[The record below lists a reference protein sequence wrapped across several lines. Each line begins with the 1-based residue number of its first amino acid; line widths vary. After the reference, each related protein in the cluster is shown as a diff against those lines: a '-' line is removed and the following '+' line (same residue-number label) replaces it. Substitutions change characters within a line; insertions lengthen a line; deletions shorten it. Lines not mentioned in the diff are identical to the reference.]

1 MEKVTCCFTGH
12 RDVPEDKLERV
23 KTQLAETVIALID
36 EGYTA
41 FVTGG
46 AIGFD
51 TLAAN
56 AVLEARRSHPEIT
69 LHLALPCHNQDKK
82 WNAAQKADYERI
94 IAEANSYDYA
104 CEDYTKWCM
113 AKRNKAMV
121 DMSSVI
127 IAYYCGQEK
136 GGTAMTVGFAEK
148 KGIRIINLF

>member
-12 RDVPEDKLERV
+12 RDVPEDQLERV
-23 KTQLAETVIALID
+23 KTQLAETVSALIE

-41 FVTGG
+41 FVAGG

-51 TLAAN
+51 TLAEN
-56 AVLEARRSHPEIT
+56 AVLEARKSHPEIT

-82 WNAAQKADYERI
+82 WNAEQKAEYKRI
-94 IAEANSYDYA
+94 VDEANSYDYA
-104 CEDYTKWCM
+104 CETYTKWCM

-121 DMSSVI
+121 NMSSVV
-127 IAYYCGQEK
+127 IAYYNGK
-136 GGTAMTVGFAEK
+136 GIGGTAMTVDFAEK